1 MRNRIIFA
9 VLLFIILTNNLK
21 FRLFSLDWE
30 ENRKFESV
38 STEELD
44 ILFKYFVCISFETL
58 GVQNYFKRSKYDNQ
72 LIY

>member
-9 VLLFIILTNNLK
+9 ALLFIILKNNLK

-30 ENRKFESV
+30 ETRKFESV
-38 STEELD
+38 SAGEVD

-58 GVQNYFKRSKYDNQ
+58 GVQNYCKRSKFDNQ